1 MYKNENGFTLAEV
14 IASAIIVVIASIA
27 LYVGIVYVE
36 RNIMRNYHDRVAL
49 WHAAGELDK
58 QRFSYNTYGK
68 QLSPFQD
75 KTVLIDDQGP
85 IRIDGTMHYEK
96 LAIVPP
102 DIVLQNIPYTAIE
115 ISVQWTERAGGEQR
129 EIVLREDFY
138 RE

>member
-27 LYVGIVYVE
+27 LYIGIVYVE
-36 RNIMRNYHDRVAL
+36 RQIVRNYHDRVAL

-68 QLSPFQD
+68 QLQPFQS
-75 KTVLIDDQGP
+75 KSVLIDDQGP
-85 IRIDGTMHYEK
+85 IRINGTMWYED
-96 LAIVPP
+96 LAVVPP
-102 DIVLQNIPYTAIE
+102 DIVLQNIPYKAIE
-115 ISVQWTERAGGEQR
+115 IRVQWTEPADDEQR

-138 RE
+138 RD